1 MISVVIPCY
10 NEEEVLP
17 QLFARLGA
25 AAETWG
31 EEYEVLL
38 VDDGSRDT
46 TWQLILEQHAR
57 DERWRGISFARNF
70 GHQTAISAGIHYARG
85 CAVILMDADLQDPPE
100 QLHRFIAAWR
110 DGNDVVYAIR
120 ATRKENILKRAAYK
134 AFYRVLR
141 SLASIEI
148 PLDSGDFC
156 LMDRKVV
163 DVLKAMPE
171 RNRFVRGLRSWA
183 GFRQTGLEY
192 DRDARAAGEVKY
204 TFRKLVK
211 LALDGVV
218 SFSTTP
224 LRMATYLGFGVSIV
238 ALFGAAFT
246 ILQRIFVD
254 WFTRIGFPYV
264 PGFYT
269 LFTGILFLGGVQL
282 ICLGIIGEYLGRIF
296 DEVKG
301 RPLWTIRETAGLGMD
316 AQK

>member
-1 MISVVIPCY
+1 MIPCY

-38 VDDGSRDT
+38 VDDGSRDA

-141 SLASIEI
+141 SLASIDI

-224 LRMATYLGFGVSIV
+224 LRMATYLGFGVSFF
-238 ALFGAAFT
+238 ALLGAAVT
-246 ILQRIFVD
+246 ILQRIFVG
-254 WFTRIGFPYV
+254 WFTRMGFPYV
-264 PGFYT
+264 PGFYA
-269 LFTGILFLGGVQL
+269 LFTGMLFLGGVQL
-282 ICLGIIGEYLGRIF
+282 ISLGIIGEYLGRIF

>member
-1 MISVVIPCY
+1 MISIVIPCY

-38 VDDGSRDT
+38 VDDGSRDA
-46 TWQLILEQHAR
+46 TWRLILEQHAR

-85 CAVILMDADLQDPPE
+85 DAVILMDADLQDPPE
-100 QLHRFIAAWR
+100 QLHRFIAEWK
-110 DGNDVVYAIR
+110 DGNEVVYAIR
-120 ATRKENILKRAAYK
+120 ATRKENLLKRAAYK
-134 AFYRVLR
+134 SFYRILR
-141 SLASIEI
+141 SLASIES

-183 GFRQTGLEY
+183 GFRQAGLEY
-192 DRDARAAGEVKY
+192 NRDARAAGEVKY
-204 TFRKLVK
+204 TFRKLIK

-224 LRMATYLGFGVSIV
+224 LRLATYLGFAVSFF
-238 ALFGAAFT
+238 ALLGAAVT

-264 PGFYT
+264 PGFYA
-269 LFTGILFLGGVQL
+269 LFTGMLFLGGVQL

-301 RPLWTIRETAGLGMD
+301 RPLWTIRETAGLEKD
-316 AQK
+316 TV